1 MKFQLS
7 AKERDLMDEAAKVLL
22 KNSQAEDAINFM
34 AIALQRFFMV
44 LALRF
49 TDSHEDGEDLI
60 QEFWLRF
67 WSKSKFKLFKPEVGA
82 LAAWASR
89 SFTNFLIDFSRL
101 KKILLVR
108 IDDPENGGFDFED
121 YRERKPLSDEIG
133 REISEVIWQAVT
145 ELSPRQAE
153 IFHMRYGLDLSVK
166 QISEAL
172 DISDGTIKAT
182 LHRAKLKLQEL
193 LQEFYHE
200 NFFY

>member
-7 AKERDLMDEAAKVLL
+7 SQERDLMHEATMLL
-22 KNSQAEDAINFM
+22 KNSQPKDAINYM
-34 AIALQRFFMV
+34 ATALQRFLML
-44 LALRF
+44 LALGF
-49 TDSHEDGEDLI
+49 TDNPDNCKDLI
-60 QEFWLRF
+60 QDFWVRF
-67 WSKSKFKLFKPEVGA
+67 WSKSKFMSFKPDVGS
-82 LAAWASR
+82 LAAWVSR

-101 KKILLVR
+101 KTTEFVS

-121 YRERKPLSDEIG
+121 TYGEKPLSDDIG